1 MTSLPQQPGAPAAIL
16 LREETADD
24 KNNYHSVYMR
34 IKVLTEAGRKYADVE
49 LPYNRRN
56 FTIAQISGRTVHTD
70 GSVVPFE
77 GKPFDKVVVKGHG
90 ARYQVKSFT
99 LPDVQVGSIL
109 DFRYS
114 LRYADNVLIPPQWI
128 VQDELFQKKATFKYI
143 PFQGKG
149 NTEVVLAHGQLANHV
164 AWTPYLPK
172 EHLPQ
177 ERSNPMSY
185 WVDLDLNDV
194 PPFVKEPF
202 MPPLDVLLWR
212 VNFYYQVGTK
222 PEEYWKDQG
231 KFWNK
236 DIENFLGRKRGVQEV
251 VAQIVA
257 TSDSPEQK
265 VHKIYA
271 YVAQLENQSYAPF
284 RAQQE
289 ERVLGLKPNQGVED
303 VLQQRSGGHDDL
315 ARLFVAMVHAAGIP
329 AWLMRV
335 PSRERTFFDTHFL
348 STEQLDA
355 EIAIVQLDG
364 KEVFLD
370 PGTKFCPYALTDW
383 RYSNAQGLRQ
393 SATKGTE
400 IGQSPLPDYR
410 QAKIVRVA
418 HLKLTEQGKIEGTIN
433 TGFFGLEA
441 LNRRH
446 EGGKTD
452 AEGRKKLL
460 EDEVR
465 SWLPGNSDV
474 TLTKVPQWDNAE
486 TPLVAEFNVSSPLV
500 VSAGKR
506 LIIPTHVFQNN
517 QKALF
522 PSADRA
528 NPIYFYYPSQEVDE
542 LHITLPSELDV
553 ESLPANDLI
562 KLDYAI
568 YQTQQVRE
576 PANNIVLV
584 RNLIMGGMAFP
595 LTGYKGLKSFYDQ
608 VKVGDDQ
615 QVILKGSARAAG
627 N

>member
-1 MTSLPQQPGAPAAIL
+1 MQ
-16 LREETADD
+16 
-24 KNNYHSVYMR
+24 

-143 PFQGKG
+143 PFQGNG
-149 NTEVVLAHGQLANHV
+149 NTEVVLAHGQLANHA

-271 YVAQLENQSYAPF
+271 YVAQLENQ
-284 RAQQE
+284 
-289 ERVLGLKPNQGVED
+289 
-303 VLQQRSGGHDDL
+303 
-315 ARLFVAMVHAAGIP
+315 
-329 AWLMRV
+329 
-335 PSRERTFFDTHFL
+335 
-348 STEQLDA
+348 
-355 EIAIVQLDG
+355 
-364 KEVFLD
+364 
-370 PGTKFCPYALTDW
+370 
-383 RYSNAQGLRQ
+383 
-393 SATKGTE
+393 
-400 IGQSPLPDYR
+400 
-410 QAKIVRVA
+410 
-418 HLKLTEQGKIEGTIN
+418 
-433 TGFFGLEA
+433 
-441 LNRRH
+441 
-446 EGGKTD
+446 
-452 AEGRKKLL
+452 
-460 EDEVR
+460 
-465 SWLPGNSDV
+465 
-474 TLTKVPQWDNAE
+474 
-486 TPLVAEFNVSSPLV
+486 
-500 VSAGKR
+500 
-506 LIIPTHVFQNN
+506 
-517 QKALF
+517 
-522 PSADRA
+522 
-528 NPIYFYYPSQEVDE
+528 
-542 LHITLPSELDV
+542 
-553 ESLPANDLI
+553 
-562 KLDYAI
+562 
-568 YQTQQVRE
+568 
-576 PANNIVLV
+576 
-584 RNLIMGGMAFP
+584 
-595 LTGYKGLKSFYDQ
+595 
-608 VKVGDDQ
+608 
-615 QVILKGSARAAG
+615 
-627 N
+627 